1 MLAIQSVRDT
11 AAAPENGHLNRFQIE
26 ISVSEWKWNKER
38 GSNSGEVCKHRTG
51 DFFLF
56 FFSCKKQRPGIGPAF
71 VTAVAFLSDVLK
83 RAARSMKKEVKHTY
97 KNPQAG
103 THCCACI
110 SEHTAPST
118 QLQEHGLTR
127 TIWQVNLQF
136 NFKNWQQPKTP
147 QGCSGWKESIGWR
160 ICGI

>member
-1 MLAIQSVRDT
+1 MDIWTGFKLRSAFQSESEIKNAV
-11 AAAPENGHLNRFQIE
+11 QIVE
-26 ISVSEWKWNKER
+26 KCVN
-38 GSNSGEVCKHRTG
+38 TG
-51 DFFLF
+51 QVLFFYF